1 MSLSEGDR
9 AAWRAALNVGF
20 GSLKLHKTLV
30 QDKLLTFHDGRGES
44 MLDVPLD
51 VDVTYEEGW
60 AALWDA
66 LSQQRRTALPPR
78 ACSRQQLCSH
88 HHPCLLRDLFV
99 C

>member
-1 MSLSEGDR
+1 MSLLFMSLSEGDR

-51 VDVTYEEGW
+51 VDVTDEEGW
-60 AALWDA
+60 ATLWETRAKDAEIAAL
-66 LSQQRRTALPPR
+66 LMR
-78 ACSRQQLCSH
+78 
-88 HHPCLLRDLFV
+88 
-99 C
+99 